1 MITFRAACVVVIG
14 VASLAVAAVHARTA
28 TASEPDAAH
37 GRVVFEM
44 KQCARCHR
52 PSGQESR
59 GPSLETLQRP
69 QGTWELAG
77 RLWNHAPAMFTAL
90 SQAEI
95 PWPAITPAE
104 MADLMAYLRSDAAR
118 DPAPDPA
125 RGEALL
131 VRKGCL
137 KCHSLRREGGR
148 VAPELAQRRPVYD
161 SAAAWASSMWT
172 HTPRMAVIALERG
185 VLYPRF
191 SGDEMGHLVGF
202 LRSSAVASA
211 E

>member
-1 MITFRAACVVVIG
+1 MITSRVWLI
-14 VASLAVAAVHARTA
+14 VAGLATLAVAAGAARA
-28 TASEPDAAH
+28 GAPSDAEAAR
-37 GRVVFEM
+37 GRAVFET
-44 KQCARCHR
+44 KQCNRCHR
-52 PSGQESR
+52 PRGEAGT
-59 GPSLETLQRP
+59 GPSLESLQRP
-69 QGTWELAG
+69 QGAWEFAG
-77 RLWNHAPAMFTAL
+77 RLWNHAPSMFTAL

-95 PWPAITPAE
+95 PWPVISPAE
-104 MADLMAYLRSDAAR
+104 MADLMVYLRSDAAR
-118 DPAPDPA
+118 DPAPDPV

-148 VAPELAQRRPVYD
+148 TAPELAERRPVYD

-191 SGDEMGHLVGF
+191 SDDELGHLVGF
-202 LRSSAVASA
+202 LRSSAVASRQ
-211 E
+211 